1 MNLLVEKFLNEN
13 DRRRRLE
20 EYFKSPSENQKKS
33 LQKDFNEFYLRVKF
47 LSYFSKSLR
56 FVAQDFDKKV
66 RKVNNNVIFTGGSNE
81 ELQLENFP
89 DEKTLEE
96 HEIQHKSSRVEEYFE
111 RKSIHEII
119 SNLTPRQKEIVYL
132 AYIKRLSDKEIANFL
147 NVSTQTINKQRN
159 VILTKIKR
167 RVV

>member
-1 MNLLVEKFLNEN
+1 MQE
-13 DRRRRLE
+13 
-20 EYFKSPSENQKKS
+20 
-33 LQKDFNEFYLRVKF
+33 DFNEFYLRVKF

-66 RKVNNNVIFTGGSNE
+66 RKVSNNVIFTGSSDKE
-81 ELQLENFP
+81 IHLENFP
-89 DEKTLEE
+89 DQKTLDE
-96 HEIQHKSSRVEEYFE
+96 HEIHYKSSQVEDYFG
-111 RKSIHEII
+111 RKSIHEVI

-132 AYIKRLSDKEIANFL
+132 AYIKCLSDKEIADFF

-159 VILTKIKR
+159 TILTKIKR